1 MRLVACPCA
10 AGLATPTAVSASI
23 GNSARRGILVKGG
36 THLEAMANL
45 DTIAFD
51 KTGTLTDS
59 QPSVTQVISFANGYT
74 EERILGLAA
83 RAEAGSQ
90 HPLAIA
96 IMNRTVCPQYELDE
110 ESKFELLAGRG
121 GRHVWGEHEVLGGG
135 RRLLEEFNLPLAG
148 AEQHLVKN

>member
-1 MRLVACPCA
+1 TEIGVDTVVGRLIRRVEQAQTLRPRIQTVGDTFARRVVPSSFAAAVLVLLVTRDPRRALTMLLFACPCA
-10 AGLATPTAVSASI
+10 ADLATPTAVSASI
-23 GNSARRGILVKGG
+23 GNSARRGILIKGG
-36 THLEAMANL
+36 THLESMANL

-90 HPLAIA
+90 HPLA
-96 IMNRTVCPQYELDE
+96 
-110 ESKFELLAGRG
+110 
-121 GRHVWGEHEVLGGG
+121 
-135 RRLLEEFNLPLAG
+135 
-148 AEQHLVKN
+148 